1 MLKSILKLIKNP
13 FYGVPFFVLFFLITP
28 FFLSKFIKII
38 DNFIIDYFLLMIL
51 LILLIESFFIIFYKI
66 FKGIDYKVIKKLPFE
81 KFYVE
86 PHPYLPYIY
95 KRNFSTAPSEKYSY
109 PLSSNFFS
117 AELKTNNFG
126 FYNGSD
132 GTRDIELP
140 KPKNLFRINCIGG
153 STTANY
159 IFDGKK
165 NYSYP
170 MELENIL
177 KTKNSNVEVNNCG
190 TGGYNSADILIR
202 FLLQTIETKPDLI
215 IIYHA
220 YNDIK
225 SYLTKNFQSDYSH
238 SRKNL
243 GEEYQKFRANTQ
255 IPDIPLKFYNYL
267 IQKWFPNNI
276 RSSILEVISKG
287 DFDLNSNCKEGLKV
301 FKRNLQNLVYVCKK
315 NNIDVILSSFC
326 FYLHPSV
333 KENNLHKK
341 YYEIVSQENLIMQ
354 EIAKKNEL
362 KFVDCDKKIPK
373 TKEYFLD
380 TIHFTPKG
388 MRFIAEEISKQI
400 TV

>member
-13 FYGVPFFVLFFLITP
+13 NGSSIFCFIFFNYS

-51 LILLIESFFIIFYKI
+51 LILLIESFLLFFIKSLKELIIKL
-66 FKGIDYKVIKKLPFE
+66 IKKLPFE

-95 KRNFSTAPSEKYSY
+95 KRNFSTAPSEKYNY

-243 GEEYQKFRANTQ
+243 GEEYQN
-255 IPDIPLKFYNYL
+255 
-267 IQKWFPNNI
+267 
-276 RSSILEVISKG
+276 LE
-287 DFDLNSNCKEGLKV
+287 L
-301 FKRNLQNLVYVCKK
+301 
-315 NNIDVILSSFC
+315 
-326 FYLHPSV
+326 
-333 KENNLHKK
+333 
-341 YYEIVSQENLIMQ
+341 
-354 EIAKKNEL
+354 
-362 KFVDCDKKIPK
+362 IPK
-373 TKEYFLD
+373 Y
-380 TIHFTPKG
+380 
-388 MRFIAEEISKQI
+388 QI
-400 TV
+400 FH